1 MNRITKMIIPFLL
14 GLFLGGLYLYTLAP
28 GLTWAFDGADGGDL
42 VTAAATGGVPHPSG
56 YPTYLLLASL
66 FLKLPFGSLAYRT
79 NLLSCVCTVAAA
91 LVIYKIVRSID
102 HSMFS
107 AAIAALA
114 FGTFPLVWSQAILTE
129 VNALNALFAALLLY
143 FFIAGVSNPRMDWMG
158 GITMGI
164 GLGNHLT
171 LLFFL
176 PLMFFDKAYEEML
189 SIHKWFDKETLL
201 SYIKRIAR
209 RVAGLLLGLSVY
221 VVIPLRARTH
231 SPVNWGNAISW
242 DGLIWLVSGKMY
254 WGRLDHLNGSY
265 LLSGLQV
272 WSHFLLQQLGVLG
285 ALLVFI
291 VLAVLF
297 KPSRLYLATC
307 WLTLIY
313 SVFSILYYS
322 PDLYVYLIPAL
333 MALAIWIGLSGNWIV
348 ERASHVFPY
357 LMPIAIFGISLVFIV
372 RAVHAI
378 PTMSLSSERNAEEY
392 AQTVL
397 DSAPARAVI
406 FTEGDEATFSL
417 WYFHYAYRRRPD
429 IAVVCDDLLVQPWY
443 RDVLRQN
450 YPDLVV
456 PEHPQEQDIIMDNP
470 QRTMCHLAPDLQAS
484 LICSH

>member
-1 MNRITKMIIPFLL
+1 MSRPTRILIPFLI
-14 GLFLGGLYLYTLAP
+14 GFFLGALYLSTLAP
-28 GLTWAFDGADGGDL
+28 GLTWAFDSADGGDL
-42 VTAAATGGVPHPSG
+42 ITAAATGGVPHPSG

-91 LVIYKIVRSID
+91 LVIYKIVRSMD

-129 VNALNALFAALLLY
+129 VNALNALFAAFLLY
-143 FFIAGVSNPRMDWMG
+143 FFIAGVSNPRMDWIG
-158 GITMGI
+158 GITMGL

-189 SIHKWFDKETLL
+189 SIYKWFDKETLL

-221 VVIPLRARTH
+221 LVIPLRARTQA
-231 SPVNWGNAISW
+231 PVNWGNAISW

-254 WGRLDHLNGSY
+254 WGRLDDLNGNY
-265 LLSGLQV
+265 LSSGLQV
-272 WSHFLLQQLGVLG
+272 WSHFLLQQLGVFGL
-285 ALLVFI
+285 LLVFI

-307 WLTLIY
+307 WLILIY

-322 PDLYVYLIPAL
+322 PDSYVYLIPAL
-333 MALAIWIGLSGNWIV
+333 MALAIWMGLGSNWIA
-348 ERASHVFPY
+348 ERSPDKFPY
-357 LMPIAIFGISLVFIV
+357 FKPAAIFGISAFLVI
-372 RAVHAI
+372 RTILAI
-378 PTMSLSSERNAEEY
+378 PAMNLSADHTVERY
-392 AQTVL
+392 AQLILT
-397 DSAPARAVI
+397 SAPARAVI

-417 WYFHYAYRRRPD
+417 WYFHYAYRQRPD

-450 YPDLVV
+450 YPDLVI
-456 PEHPQEQDIIMDNP
+456 PEHPQEQDIISDNA
-470 QRTMCHLAPDLQAS
+470 QRPMCQLAPDLQAS
-484 LICSH
+484 LNCSP